1 MKNKVYA
8 KVWGANGRCASGV
21 YIPTVDN
28 DVGHRLKFKVKALR
42 FFGLELAPYR
52 FSPGFEN
59 HFPDSR
65 RNQIKN

>member
-1 MKNKVYA
+1 MCK
-8 KVWGANGRCASGV
+8 WR
-21 YIPTVDN
+21 IPTVDI

-52 FSPGFEN
+52 FSPGFKN